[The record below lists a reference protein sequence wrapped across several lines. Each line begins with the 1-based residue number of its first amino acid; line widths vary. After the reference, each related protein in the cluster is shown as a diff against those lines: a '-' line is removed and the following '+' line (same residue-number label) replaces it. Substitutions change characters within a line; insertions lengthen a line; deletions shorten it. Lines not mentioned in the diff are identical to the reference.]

1 MFGRI
6 FGGNLLSRRRT
17 RVFSLLALGLVAWL
31 WPAAWRY
38 VLPALSPHVAVCSA
52 VSLRIASMLFLLS
65 APMLVVMALRHR
77 FWCRHL
83 CPVGLITETC
93 GKLRRERKVD
103 DEGQES
109 TQRGTNKR
117 VHVPFSTGRFLALAS
132 LGGALAGYPLFLWM
146 DPLALFSGFFN
157 FSQASVAGLVTVML
171 ISVAS
176 PGLWCSRICPLGAT
190 QDLLARGGRLLIG
203 SKTKSSKRCG
213 NTEFSQ
219 RRIFLAT
226 GLGAV
231 FAAVIPKALPAKKRC
246 LRPPGAVDEAAFKGA
261 CIRCGNCIR
270 SCPSGIIEPSIDSRD
285 VAGFLVPK
293 LRFSGPDY
301 CREDCNKCGHV
312 CPTGVIRPLSL
323 QDKNQHVIGVAEIDL
338 SECLLTMDEECG
350 VCMPRCPQGAIV
362 EQFSRET
369 YTATVKVVPGK
380 CNGCG
385 ACVGICPA
393 KIVRVETVS
402 AGSLRHNGRTAQYQA
417 VKTIGRFTRRP
428 GHAS

>member
-1 MFGRI
+1 
-6 FGGNLLSRRRT
+6 
-17 RVFSLLALGLVAWL
+17 
-31 WPAAWRY
+31 
-38 VLPALSPHVAVCSA
+38 
-52 VSLRIASMLFLLS
+52 MLFLLS

-103 DEGQES
+103 DKGQDFS
-109 TQRGTNKR
+109 KR
-117 VHVPFSTGRFLALAS
+117 VRVPFSTGRFLALAS

-157 FSQASVAGLVTVML
+157 LTQASVAGLVIVML

-176 PGLWCSRICPLGAT
+176 PGLWCSRICPLGGT
-190 QDLLARGGRLLIG
+190 QDLLVRLTAR
-203 SKTKSSKRCG
+203 STKRCRNG
-213 NTEFSQ
+213 ELSQ
-219 RRIFLAT
+219 RRMFLAT

-231 FAAVIPKALPAKKRC
+231 FSALIPRALPAKKRC
-246 LRPPGAVDEAAFKGA
+246 LRPPGSVDETAFKGA

-270 SCPSGIIEPSIDSRD
+270 SCPSDIIEPSVDSQD
-285 VAGFLVPK
+285 VAGFLVPRLK
-293 LRFSGPDY
+293 FSDADY
-301 CREDCNKCGHV
+301 CREDCNKCGQA
-312 CPTGVIRPLSL
+312 CPTGVIRPLPL
-323 QDKNQHVIGVAEIDL
+323 GEKNRHIIGIARIDL

-350 VCMPRCPQGAIV
+350 VCMPRCPHGAIV

-369 YTATVKVVPGK
+369 YTTTVKVIGEK

-393 KIVRVETVS
+393 KVVTVE
-402 AGSLRHNGRTAQYQA
+402 A
-417 VKTIGRFTRRP
+417 V
-428 GHAS
+428 

>member
-1 MFGRI
+1 
-6 FGGNLLSRRRT
+6 
-17 RVFSLLALGLVAWL
+17 
-31 WPAAWRY
+31 
-38 VLPALSPHVAVCSA
+38 
-52 VSLRIASMLFLLS
+52 MLFLLS

-77 FWCRHL
+77 FWCRYL

-117 VHVPFSTGRFLALAS
+117 VRVPFSTGRFLALTS
-132 LGGALAGYPLFLWM
+132 LGGAIAGYPLFLWM

-157 FSQASVAGLVTVML
+157 FSQASVAGLVIVML
-171 ISVAS
+171 ISIAS
-176 PGLWCSRICPLGAT
+176 PGLWCSRICPLGGT
-190 QDLLARGGRLLIG
+190 QDLLVRLAGRSTKTCRNAR
-203 SKTKSSKRCG
+203 
-213 NTEFSQ
+213 FSQ
-219 RRIFLAT
+219 RRVLLAA

-231 FAAVIPKALPAKKRC
+231 FSAIIPRALLAKKHH
-246 LRPPGAVDEAAFKGA
+246 LRPPGSIDETAFKGA

-270 SCPSGIIEPSIDSRD
+270 SCPSGIIEPSVDSRD

-301 CREDCNKCGHV
+301 CREDCNKCGQV
-312 CPTGVIRPLSL
+312 CPTGVIRPLPL
-323 QDKNQHVIGVAEIDL
+323 QDKNRRVIGVAEIDL

-350 VCMPRCPQGAIV
+350 VCMPRCPQGAIT

-393 KIVRVETVS
+393 KVVRVETVS
-402 AGSLRHNGRTAQYQA
+402 ARSLQHNGRTAQYQT

-428 GHAS
+428 SHAS